1 MRSLFVGLI
10 KMYQFILSPLFGQN
24 CRFHP
29 TCSCY
34 AIEAITEYGVL
45 KGGYLSFR
53 RIIKCHPFH
62 EGGIDTVPPKQD
74 KSHKCDKH

>member
-34 AIEAITEYGVL
+34 AIEAITEYGVI
-45 KGGYLSFR
+45 KGGYLSVR

-62 EGGIDTVPPKQD
+62 EGGIDIVPPKQD

>member
-1 MRSLFVGLI
+1 VRSLFVGLI

-34 AIEAITEYGVL
+34 AVEAITEYGVL
-45 KGGYLSFR
+45 KGGYLSVR

-62 EGGIDTVPPKQD
+62 EGGIDAVPPKQD